1 MRSGASHHLCPLLHG
16 LLSPSCLDE
25 HFLDANCYQKY
36 TGHGFPRMDSLLR
49 LASGFIKL
57 PDGNP
62 VVRMEKVNTIL
73 PPKSDF
79 ALDLL
84 TNTNM

>member
-1 MRSGASHHLCPLLHG
+1 
-16 LLSPSCLDE
+16 
-25 HFLDANCYQKY
+25 
-36 TGHGFPRMDSLLR
+36 MDSLLR
-49 LASGFIKL
+49 LASGFTKL

-62 VVRMEKVNTIL
+62 VVGMEKVNTIL

-79 ALDLL
+79 ALDPL